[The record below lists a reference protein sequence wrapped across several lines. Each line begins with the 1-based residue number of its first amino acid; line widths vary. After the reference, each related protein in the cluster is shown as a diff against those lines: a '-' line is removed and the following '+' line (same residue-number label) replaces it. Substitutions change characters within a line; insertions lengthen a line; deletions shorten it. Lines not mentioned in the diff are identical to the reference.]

1 MNSAFFNYNDFDMI
15 GFVEGTIEYLTPAKT
30 FINVNG
36 VGYEVHISLFTYEAI
51 KEQETTRLFTHI
63 QVREDAWVMYG
74 FSDIREKEVF
84 LQLVSVSGVGA
95 ATARVIISSLSYA
108 ELSRI
113 VANGDNKSL
122 ERVKG
127 IGAKTAQRIILEL
140 RGKLVPADEPADGKF
155 NKASHNTIVEDALNA
170 LAGLG
175 ISKANAEQAI
185 VKIEQQQSL
194 EGLKVEELI
203 KLALKNL

>member
-1 MNSAFFNYNDFDMI
+1 MI
-15 GFVEGTIEYLTPAKT
+15 GFVEGKIEYLTPSKT

-36 VGYEVHISLFTYEAI
+36 TGYEVHISLFTYEVI
-51 KEQETTRLFTHI
+51 KELDTVRLFTHI
-63 QVREDAWVMYG
+63 QIREDAWVMYG
-74 FSDIREKEVF
+74 FSDIKEKEVF

-122 ERVKG
+122 EKVKG
-127 IGAKTAQRIILEL
+127 IGSKTAQRIILEL
-140 RGKLVPADEPADGKF
+140 RGKLLPEEETGDRKF
-155 NKASHNTIVEDALNA
+155 NKVPHNTIVEDALNA
-170 LAGLG
+170 LSGLG
-175 ISKANAEQAI
+175 ITKTNAEQAI
-185 VKIEQQQSL
+185 TKIEQQQSVD
-194 EGLKVEELI
+194 GLKVEELI